1 MTTHPWIEEAQG
13 LVTTTE
19 TTSRGIWTLLAV
31 AGEAAMN
38 LALALPL
45 TEAAGVTL
53 LAMDIRQVQGEIEW
67 IYPDLTTQRP
77 PMTVGMVADHEQDA
91 VKALITD
98 LVAAA
103 TTRGLQIDPAFSTT
117 LGVGPGHH
125 LGRGSTR

>member
-1 MTTHPWIEEAQG
+1 MTTHTWIEEAQR

-31 AGEAAMN
+31 AGQAAMN

-67 IYPDLTTQRP
+67 IYPDLMTQRP
-77 PMTVGMVADHEQDA
+77 PIAVGMVADHEQDA

-103 TTRGLQIDPAFSTT
+103 TARGLQIDPALSTA
-117 LGVGPGHH
+117 LGLGPGHY

>member
-1 MTTHPWIEEAQG
+1 MTTHTWIEEAQG
-13 LVTTTE
+13 LVKTTE

-31 AGEAAMN
+31 AGQAAMN

-67 IYPDLTTQRP
+67 IYPELMTQRP
-77 PMTVGMVADHEQDA
+77 PIAVGMVADHEQYA

-98 LVAAA
+98 LVAGA
-103 TTRGLQIDPAFSTT
+103 TARGLQIDPALSTA
-117 LGVGPGHH
+117 LGLGPGHY

>member
-1 MTTHPWIEEAQG
+1 MTTHTWIEEAQG

-31 AGEAAMN
+31 AGQSAMN

-45 TEAAGVTL
+45 TEAAGVTM

-67 IYPDLTTQRP
+67 IYPDLMTQRP
-77 PMTVGMVADHEQDA
+77 SITVGMVADHEQDT
-91 VKALITD
+91 VKTLITD

-103 TTRGLQIDPAFSTT
+103 TARGLQIDPALSTA
-117 LGVGPGHH
+117 LGLGPGHY
-125 LGRGSTR
+125 LGGGSTR

>member
-13 LVTTTE
+13 LVTTAE

-31 AGEAAMN
+31 AGQAAMN

-45 TEAAGVTL
+45 TAAAGVTL

-67 IYPDLTTQRP
+67 IYPDLVTQRP
-77 PMTVGMVADHEQDA
+77 PIAVGMVADHEQGA
-91 VKALITD
+91 VKDLIAD

-103 TTRGLQIDPAFSTT
+103 TARGLQIDPALSTALD
-117 LGVGPGHH
+117 LGLGHH